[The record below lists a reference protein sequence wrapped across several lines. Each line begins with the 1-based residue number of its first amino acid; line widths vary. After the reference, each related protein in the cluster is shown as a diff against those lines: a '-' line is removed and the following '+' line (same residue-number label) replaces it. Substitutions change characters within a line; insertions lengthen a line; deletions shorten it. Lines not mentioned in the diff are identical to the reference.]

1 MLSILYYKVN
11 LTEYEL
17 SLIFHRGIIM
27 GRRCNYNNRNYY
39 RNNCGNFNN
48 CGFGNCGFNNCGF
61 GNCGF
66 GNSWL
71 IWPLLFLFF

>member
-27 GRRCNYNNRNYY
+27 GRLAIITIEIII
-39 RNNCGNFNN
+39 GIIVAI
-48 CGFGNCGFNNCGF
+48 
-61 GNCGF
+61 
-66 GNSWL
+66 L
-71 IWPLLFLFF
+71 IIVVILIIVDLVTVVLIIVVSVIHG